1 MKKSKILVLE
11 DEKQYARYI
20 ELELIHEGYEVVISY
35 NGIEGIETAK
45 NNEIDLLLLDIN
57 LPGMSGMEVCKRIRQ
72 FSSVPIIM
80 VTSRDETIDKVMG
93 LDLGANDYVTKPF
106 VIDEFLARIRAAIR
120 KSDIIK
126 KESKKLKIN
135 DLIVDTLKRKVT
147 RGNQSIDLTK
157 REYDLLEYL
166 AINNGIVLTRDRI
179 IENVWGYDY
188 EGDINVVDV
197 YIKYLRS
204 KVDESFETKLIHTI
218 RGVGYMIMEEEK
230 G

>member
-20 ELELIHEGYEVVISY
+20 ELELIHEGYEVVVSY

-45 NNEIDLLLLDIN
+45 NNEIDLMLLDIN